1 MFMMSIMYGVIWGG
15 LYKTVGIATAAEKRK
30 NEEELLVKTT
40 KKKGKTVA
48 AVPKVK

>member
-1 MFMMSIMYGVIWGG
+1 MAEQFT
-15 LYKTVGIATAAEKRK
+15 TVGIATAAEKRK

-40 KKKGKTVA
+40 KKKGKSVA